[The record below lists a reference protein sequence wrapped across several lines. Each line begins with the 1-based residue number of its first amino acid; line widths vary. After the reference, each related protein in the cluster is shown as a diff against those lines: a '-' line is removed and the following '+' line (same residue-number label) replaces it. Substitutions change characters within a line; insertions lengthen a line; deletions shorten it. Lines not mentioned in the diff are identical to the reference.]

1 MTKKPTTKKLQEQVD
16 YLTKKLIS
24 SSSERR
30 TDNIPGQQHLFD
42 EAEVE
47 QDPSLLEEET
57 VIREHTRLY
66 LYNISL
72 IICSISRPLIE
83 ISLI

>member
-1 MTKKPTTKKLQEQVD
+1 MD

-47 QDPSLLEEET
+47 QAPSLLEEET

>member
-1 MTKKPTTKKLQEQVD
+1 M
-16 YLTKKLIS
+16 TKKLIS

-30 TDNIPGQQHLFD
+30 TDNIPGQQPLFD